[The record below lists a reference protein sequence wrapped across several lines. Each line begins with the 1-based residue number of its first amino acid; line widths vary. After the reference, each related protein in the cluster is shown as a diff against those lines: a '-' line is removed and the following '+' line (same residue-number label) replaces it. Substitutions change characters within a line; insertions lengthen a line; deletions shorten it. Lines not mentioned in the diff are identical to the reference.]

1 MPGGSTLITSAA
13 EMDRMVVAAGPAIK
27 LARSTTLSPVNRLT
41 LGGTVMVFL
50 VGFGDQTAAWL
61 PGVVAASASA
71 PSASN
76 PDGVCSPATVRLS
89 FALLRAYRDHAA
101 IMLRRCALPR

>member
-1 MPGGSTLITSAA
+1 
-13 EMDRMVVAAGPAIK
+13 
-27 LARSTTLSPVNRLT
+27 
-41 LGGTVMVFL
+41 MVFL